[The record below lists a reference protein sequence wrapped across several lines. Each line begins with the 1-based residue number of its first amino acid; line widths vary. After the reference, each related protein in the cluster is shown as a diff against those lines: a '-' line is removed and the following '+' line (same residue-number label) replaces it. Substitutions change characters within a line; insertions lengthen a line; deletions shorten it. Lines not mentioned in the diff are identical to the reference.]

1 VDVLVGA
8 VIAIG
13 LASSVAA
20 GMSWAASTRM
30 AERRADEI
38 TTSSVADTIDVS
50 LQRDVDA
57 LATAASV
64 VANNPGID
72 NAAFGRWLTSLGSAG
87 RFPGSFAFAY
97 IESVSARQLPTFA
110 RAVEADPPFGFRST
124 KGLMITPSGARPP
137 YCLMRLATLQP
148 GPGTHLDLSALST
161 ASNPFLAYLDPG
173 NDECA
178 SGAASLLR
186 SAAAHGSLQVG
197 AFDQVL
203 GQAARAD
210 PSARASTAALF
221 GGISPL
227 ELVDPVYAPTASGG
241 RGRLLGWVGGLFD
254 ANDLLTPILHLQ
266 PGMTFTL
273 AARAPGGGSMVV
285 SSAGHARTVAFRR
298 TVRLTPAGGWT
309 LAVALPPRGG
319 WSPDAQGAIFLVGG
333 VALTLLA
340 GLLLEV
346 LSRSR
351 SRALALVDTTTRE
364 LRHQA
369 RHDRLTGL
377 PNRSL
382 VLEQLEAALRRAR
395 RAGGSVALL
404 FVDLDGFKDINDT
417 NGHGVGD
424 ELLAAVA
431 ERFLAATGAEG
442 TLGRMGGDEF
452 VVLVEGAS
460 PASARQLGERILA
473 SCDDPFEMRSL
484 PGSAFAVS
492 AGIGVAL
499 GRSASPTELLRDAD
513 IALYQAKKRGRGQV
527 ALFEPGMRD
536 AVRDRVA
543 LDRELHGALTAGQL
557 FLVYQPTFELDTL
570 EVTGVEA
577 LLRWNHPDRGIVP
590 PDEFIP
596 ALEASGRIVEVGRFV
611 LDEACRQASRWH
623 DSGLAIS
630 IAVNVSARQL
640 EAGSLVADVGNALER
655 SSIDPHSLVLE
666 VTETALMADV
676 TRNAARLDRLKSLG
690 IRVAVDDFGTG
701 YSSLA
706 YLQKFPVDILKIDRS
721 FVSALG
727 ESTQSAAL
735 VHAMVQLGDAL
746 GLETLAEGIE
756 DEAQLQALRGE
767 ACRSGQGYWF
777 SRPLRADDA
786 EAFIRSRALAEAV
799 AEAMSTRAGTPPAV
813 R

>member
-1 VDVLVGA
+1 MVVAG
-8 VIAIG
+8 I
-13 LASSVAA
+13 ASSVVA
-20 GMSWAASTRM
+20 GMSWAASARN
-30 AERRADEI
+30 AEVRADEI
-38 TTSSVADTIDVS
+38 TTSSVADTLDVS
-50 LQRDVDA
+50 LQRAVDA

-64 VANNPGID
+64 VANEPGIT
-72 NAAFGRWLTSLGSAG
+72 NAAFGRWLTSLGPAG

-97 IESVSARQLPTFA
+97 VESVSAGQLPSFA
-110 RAVEADPPFGFRST
+110 RTVEADPPFGIRPT
-124 KGLMITPSGARPP
+124 HGLVVTPAGARPP
-137 YCLMRLATLQP
+137 YCLMRLATLRP
-148 GPGTHLDLSALST
+148 GPGTHLHLSAVS
-161 ASNPFLAYLDPG
+161 AAGNPFSTYLDPG

-178 SGAASLLR
+178 SDAAPLLQ
-186 SAAAHGSLQVG
+186 SAARRGSLQVG
-197 AFDQVL
+197 AFNQVL
-203 GQAARAD
+203 DQAARAN
-210 PSARASTAALF
+210 PRARASAAAVF
-221 GGISPL
+221 GGISPI
-227 ELVDPVYAPTASGG
+227 ELVDPVYAVTASGG

-254 ANDLLTPILHLQ
+254 AGDLLAPILHLQ
-266 PGMTFTL
+266 PGMALTL

-285 SSAGHARTVAFRR
+285 SSAGHARTGAFRR
-298 TVRLTPAGGWT
+298 TVHLTAEGGWT
-309 LAVALPPRGG
+309 LAVAVPPRGG
-319 WSPDAQGAIFLVGG
+319 WSPAAQGAIFLVGG

-351 SRALALVDTTTRE
+351 SRALTLVDTTTSE

-369 RHDRLTGL
+369 SHDHLTGL

-382 VLEQLEAALRRAR
+382 VLEHLEGALRRGR

-424 ELLAAVA
+424 ELLSSVA
-431 ERFLAATGAEG
+431 ERFAAVIGTAG
-442 TLGRMGGDEF
+442 TLGRTGGDEF
-452 VVLVEGAS
+452 VVLVEDAS
-460 PASARQLGERILA
+460 PPSARRLGEQILA
-473 SCDDPFEMRSL
+473 SLDDPFQVRSL
-484 PGSAFAVS
+484 PGSALAVS
-492 AGIGVAL
+492 ASIGVAL
-499 GRSASPTELLRDAD
+499 GRSESPTELLRDAD
-513 IALYQAKKRGRGQV
+513 IALYQAKRRGRGQV
-527 ALFEPGMRD
+527 AQFEPGMRD

-543 LDRELHGALTAGQL
+543 LDRELHDALTGGQF
-557 FLVYQPTFELDTL
+557 FLVYQPTFELGTL

-577 LLRWNHPDRGIVP
+577 LLRWDHPDRGIVP

-596 ALEASGRIVEVGRFV
+596 ALETSGLIVEVGRFV

-623 DSGLAIS
+623 AGGLAIS

-640 EAGSLVADVGNALER
+640 EAGSLVADVGSALER
-655 SSIDPHSLVLE
+655 SALDPHVLVLE
-666 VTETALMADV
+666 VTESALMADV

-706 YLQKFPVDILKIDRS
+706 YLQKFPVNILKIDRS
-721 FVSALG
+721 FVNALG
-727 ESTQSAAL
+727 DSAQSAAL

-767 ACRSGQGYWF
+767 ACRSGQGFWF

-786 EAFIRSRALAEAV
+786 EAFLRSRPLADMFV
-799 AEAMSTRAGTPPAV
+799 PTRAGRPPAA